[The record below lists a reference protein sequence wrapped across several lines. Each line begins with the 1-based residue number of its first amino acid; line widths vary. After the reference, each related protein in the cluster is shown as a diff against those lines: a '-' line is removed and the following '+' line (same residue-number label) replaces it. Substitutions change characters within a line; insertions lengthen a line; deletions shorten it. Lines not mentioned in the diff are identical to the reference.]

1 MSLEHKL
8 NALEQLIS
16 ANPSADRAERLRRLW
31 KKTML
36 SENHDCFIVSG
47 YPGEYEG
54 VATTNLEITKM
65 MSREVDAEIARM
77 REEVAGSAPES
88 RDRHNQGSVLCQ
100 NPAGCPLRQPIVF
113 EIDAAPLQKIDLPV
127 HREVSRFPA
136 VSRDLSVIVPENVRI
151 GAILDDLAVHKPAR
165 VVDIKLF
172 DLYRG
177 PGVENG
183 KKSLAFRVLLQD
195 TQKTMTDPEVES
207 AVAQLVARLGGQ
219 FGGKLRD

>member
-1 MSLEHKL
+1 
-8 NALEQLIS
+8 
-16 ANPSADRAERLRRLW
+16 
-31 KKTML
+31 
-36 SENHDCFIVSG
+36 
-47 YPGEYEG
+47 
-54 VATTNLEITKM
+54 
-65 MSREVDAEIARM
+65 
-77 REEVAGSAPES
+77 
-88 RDRHNQGSVLCQ
+88 
-100 NPAGCPLRQPIVF
+100 
-113 EIDAAPLQKIDLPV
+113 
-127 HREVSRFPA
+127 
-136 VSRDLSVIVPENVRI
+136 VIVPENVRI